1 MSLSDPIANLLTK
14 IRNAKSAKHRYVD
27 VCYSRMIKEIVEVF
41 KQTGFIENYLVNETK
56 HTLRIFL
63 KYSKLR
69 EPVIQGLKRF
79 SKPGLRRYV
88 GYREIPNIFG
98 GLGISILSTPEG
110 VIDGETAKRKK
121 VGGELL
127 CSVW

>member
-1 MSLSDPIANLLTK
+1 ML
-14 IRNAKSAKHRYVD
+14 
-27 VCYSRMIKEIVEVF
+27 
-41 KQTGFIENYLVNETK
+41 KQTGFIENYLVNDNK
-56 HTLRIFL
+56 HTLRVFL
-63 KYSKLR
+63 KYSRLR

-88 GYREIPNIFG
+88 GYREIPNVLG
-98 GLGISILSTPEG
+98 GLGISVLSTPEG

-127 CSVW
+127 CYVW

>member
-27 VCYSRMIKEIVEVF
+27 ACYSKMIKEIVEVL
-41 KQTGFIENYLVNETK
+41 KQTGFIENYLVNDNK
-56 HTLRIFL
+56 HTLRVFL
-63 KYSKLR
+63 KYSGLR

-88 GYREIPNIFG
+88 GYREIPSILG
-98 GLGISILSTPEG
+98 GLGISVLSTPEG

-127 CSVW
+127 CCVW

>member
-14 IRNAKSAKHRYVD
+14 VRNAKSAKHKYVD
-27 VCYSRMIKEIVEVF
+27 VVHSRTAKEIVEVLKF
-41 KQTGFIENYLVNETK
+41 TGFIENYLVSDNK

-63 KYSKLR
+63 KYSKTR
-69 EPVIQGLKRF
+69 ESVIQGLKRY

-88 GYREIPNIFG
+88 GYRDIPNILG
-98 GLGISILSTPEG
+98 GLGISVLSTPEG
-110 VIDGETAKRKK
+110 VVDGETAKKKK

-127 CSVW
+127 CYVW

>member
-14 IRNAKSAKHRYVD
+14 IRNAKSARHKYVD
-27 VCYSRMIKEIVEVF
+27 ICYSRVSKEIVDVL
-41 KQTGFIENYLVNETK
+41 KQAGFIENYLVSDTK
-56 HTLRIFL
+56 HTLRVFL
-63 KYSKLR
+63 KYSKQR
-69 EPVIQGLKRF
+69 ESVIQGLRRL

-88 GYREIPNIFG
+88 GYKKIPTVFG
-98 GLGISILSTPEG
+98 GLGISVLSTPVG
-110 VIDGETAKRKK
+110 IIDGETAKKKK

>member
-14 IRNAKSAKHRYVD
+14 IRNAKGARHRYVD
-27 VCYSRMIKEIVEVF
+27 VCYSKMIKEIVEVL
-41 KQTGFIENYLVNETK
+41 KQTGFIENYLINETQR
-56 HTLRIFL
+56 TLRVFL
-63 KYSKLR
+63 KYSKAR

-88 GYREIPNIFG
+88 GYRDIPSIFG
-98 GLGISILSTPEG
+98 GLGISVLSTPEG

>member
-14 IRNAKSAKHRYVD
+14 IRNAKSAKHKYVD
-27 VCYSRMIKEIVEVF
+27 ISYSRMSREIIDVL
-41 KQTGFIENYLVNETK
+41 KQAGFIENYLVSDTK
-56 HTLRIFL
+56 HTLRVFL
-63 KYSKLR
+63 KYSKQR
-69 EPVIQGLKRF
+69 EPVIQGLRRF

-88 GYREIPNIFG
+88 GYKEIPTIFG
-98 GLGISILSTPEG
+98 GLGISVLSTPAG
-110 VIDGETAKRKK
+110 VIDGETARKKK